1 MSKYRCTNAKWPQFG
16 QVVEVEETNAC
27 GRKAIR
33 YEVLYEGPEGTAIY
47 TKAVFEKNFELVPER
62 ETFVI
67 DNAELLEEILE
78 LNQHVKEQEE
88 LLKAD
93 KAQLLEKLTAANIN
107 TIEAFGSRISVVD
120 AADIMTFDTKGFKK
134 DYPTLYDRYSTPSHR
149 AAYLKI
155 R

>member
-1 MSKYRCTNAKWPQFG
+1 MSKYKCTNVKWPQFG
-16 QVVEVEETNAC
+16 QIVDVEETNAC

-67 DNAELLEEILE
+67 DHADLLEEVITLS
-78 LNQHVKEQEE
+78 QHLKEQEA

-93 KAQLLEKLTAANIN
+93 KAKLLEMMEAAHIN
-107 TIEAFGSRISVVD
+107 TLEAFDARISVVD
-120 AADIMTFDTKGFKK
+120 GANITTFDSKGFKK
-134 DYPTLYDRYSTPSHR
+134 DYPVLFEKYSSPSYR
-149 AAYLKI
+149 ESYLKI